1 MWCVY
6 HIFSIY
12 KKYNL
17 NNNLKRKQIANCQLI
32 IQNIFVLLFY
42 KKKEFIYLFKRKY

>member
-1 MWCVY
+1 MCVY
-6 HIFSIY
+6 HIFYIY

-42 KKKEFIYLFKRKY
+42 NKRIYLFKRKY